1 MEKFKTLRTTYKGKI
16 MIFANN
22 TSYIIKDDKWV
33 GEDLKEYSLDK
44 FDDYNITS
52 RVKGNTDLLYV
63 TLDKGE
69 AQSLTK
75 KEFLL
80 FVREDIYQDI
90 ILKHKIKPTI
100 RIMQE
105 LIKLTN
111 DIYERGANKWEE
123 DGNIAMQIL
132 SFLRLLDNDTNR
144 YLEEFYDIIEG
155 DFIE

>member
-1 MEKFKTLRTTYKGKI
+1 MEKFKTLRTTYKGEI

-22 TSYIIKDDKWV
+22 TSYIIRNDKWV
-33 GEDLKEYSLDK
+33 AEDLKQYSLDK

>member
-22 TSYIIKDDKWV
+22 TSYIIKDNKWV
-33 GEDLKEYSLDK
+33 AEDLTEYSLDK
-44 FDDYNITS
+44 FDDYNIKS

-63 TLDKGE
+63 TLEK

-80 FVREDIYQDI
+80 FVREDIYLDI
-90 ILKHKIKPTI
+90 ILKHEIKPTI

-111 DIYERGANKWEE
+111 NIYDCGADKWQE

-132 SFLRLLDNDTNR
+132 SFLRLLDNDANR

-155 DFIE
+155 DFVE